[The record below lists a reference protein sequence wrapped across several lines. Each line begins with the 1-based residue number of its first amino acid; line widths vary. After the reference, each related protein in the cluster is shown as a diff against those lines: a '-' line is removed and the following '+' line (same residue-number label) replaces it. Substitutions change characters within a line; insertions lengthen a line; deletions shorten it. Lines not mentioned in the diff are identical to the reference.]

1 MNGTSPRYLK
11 AIPLILVL
19 LTAFAC
25 SSPPSGKDNVSR
37 QADQGNAEA
46 QYVLGGMYY
55 EGKNVPQDYAEAI
68 KWTRMAADRENA
80 DAQYVLGVQ
89 YQKGRVVPQ
98 DYAEAAKWYGRAAD
112 QGHAGAQFALGFMY
126 VVGRGVPQ
134 DHVQSYFWY
143 SLAASRSAGED
154 YKKYSEKRDQVALK
168 LPPDHLMK
176 AQQMTREWEAKH
188 PRK

>member
-68 KWTRMAADRENA
+68 KWYR
-80 DAQYVLGVQ
+80 
-89 YQKGRVVPQ
+89 K
-98 DYAEAAKWYGRAAD
+98 AAD

-134 DHVQSYFWY
+134 DHVQSYFWF

-168 LPPDHLMK
+168 LPPEHLMK